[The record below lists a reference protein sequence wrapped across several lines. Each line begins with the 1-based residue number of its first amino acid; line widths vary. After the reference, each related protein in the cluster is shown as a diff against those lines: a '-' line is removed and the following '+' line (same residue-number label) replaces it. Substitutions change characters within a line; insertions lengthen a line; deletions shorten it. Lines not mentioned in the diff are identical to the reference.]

1 MEKTM
6 RKIIL
11 LGCVSLVLAFGAA
24 DADARSSDE
33 EDTPQASAEP
43 TYAPPR
49 YLSPADGNRRA
60 ERRPVAGSH
69 RPAAAPAQE
78 DDNVR

>member
-6 RKIIL
+6 RKIVL

-33 EDTPQASAEP
+33 EDTPQAAS
-43 TYAPPR
+43 APPR
-49 YLSPADGNRRA
+49 YLPPADGNRRA